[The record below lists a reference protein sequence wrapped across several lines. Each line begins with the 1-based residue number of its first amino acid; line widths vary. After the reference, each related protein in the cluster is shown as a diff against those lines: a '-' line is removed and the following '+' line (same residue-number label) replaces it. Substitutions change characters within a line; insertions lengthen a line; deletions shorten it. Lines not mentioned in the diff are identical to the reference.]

1 MKCPCG
7 GGLNP
12 ERCRDEKGEEVFAC
26 ESCKSDLLYR
36 IFEEKHLDIF
46 QEWTE
51 TILLDPPP
59 LGYEW
64 QWEDYLKERGCE
76 QVVGLKAATERTGDH
91 FLIDDPNGE
100 SLASEHVDSR
110 DRSVRILVPR
120 EYGERVLKEG
130 KMN

>member
-1 MKCPCG
+1 MKCQCG
-7 GGLNP
+7 GQNP
-12 ERCRDEKGEEVFAC
+12 AKCKDEKGEEVFAC

-46 QEWTE
+46 QEWIE

-64 QWEDYLKERGCE
+64 QWEGYLKERGCE

-91 FLIDDPNGE
+91 FLVDDPNGD
-100 SLASEHVDSR
+100 SLAHWQAQDS
-110 DRSVRILVPR
+110 SVRILVPR
-120 EYGERVLKEG
+120 EYGEKVLKEG
-130 KMN
+130 RMI